1 MNNYTPKPWQRG
13 ECYIGQEWQGWFVF
27 LGQHRDSCALD
38 RSNFKAALELLL
50 PLNTGIELDGDPE
63 ETVRVVSENHWAVG
77 WIEWIAI
84 HGSNTAALAEA
95 NRIAERLENYPVLD
109 EHALSQLESDE
120 AMEQWESWGMRE
132 FIRELEKAKLIEEGA
147 LDETPSDAIWE
158 LYCALIP
165 SGEYYD
171 SEGLNISYAI
181 NNAKRDGL
189 PDKESGECGLVDAE

>member
-1 MNNYTPKPWQRG
+1 
-13 ECYIGQEWQGWFVF
+13 
-27 LGQHRDSCALD
+27 
-38 RSNFKAALELLL
+38 
-50 PLNTGIELDGDPE
+50 
-63 ETVRVVSENHWAVG
+63 
-77 WIEWIAI
+77 
-84 HGSNTAALAEA
+84 
-95 NRIAERLENYPVLD
+95 
-109 EHALSQLESDE
+109 
-120 AMEQWESWGMRE
+120 MRE

-189 PDKESGECGLVDAE
+189 PDKESAECGLVDAK